1 MFVLYYTYFIV
12 IKFEYSYHKMKT
24 TDKYDISFGQQVW
37 IKILNTLSLFS
48 AFDSCTFY

>member
-24 TDKYDISFGQQVW
+24 TDKYDISFG
-37 IKILNTLSLFS
+37 
-48 AFDSCTFY
+48 